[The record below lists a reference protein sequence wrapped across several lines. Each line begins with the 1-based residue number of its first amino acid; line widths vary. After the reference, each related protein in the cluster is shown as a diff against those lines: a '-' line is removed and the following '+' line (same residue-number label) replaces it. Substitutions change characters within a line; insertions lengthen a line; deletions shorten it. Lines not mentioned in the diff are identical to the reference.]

1 MYEVRNKLDDNTYAI
16 KKISLSPKHVKQNFD
31 KLLEKIIR
39 EVKFLARIS
48 HPNIIRYYNSWIEL
62 KPAINQAIEDQAL
75 TADELRMESQE
86 SKADSDNK
94 ENSIEIFWETMNE
107 EKIAEN
113 FDKLKAQK
121 KKYAKSFNLSEK
133 EEDLCSELTIFIQM
147 EPCDETLEEL
157 IIRRNT
163 NLDALKRVSSEKY
176 NEERKKCMKEAM
188 MILRQIIIGLQCI
201 HNHCYTVHRDLKP
214 SNIFLSKKLEVKL
227 GDFSLAKPLQAY
239 TMKTNETL
247 SALIPSS
254 TTKDEEHYKINEKCI
269 YSSPEQIKTKGT
281 FDKRVDIYSLG
292 VIALRLFHPTT
303 TVMETYDVIK
313 EIKNKKF
320 LADEKKELY
329 EIIRKC

>member
-1 MYEVRNKLDDNTYAI
+1 M
-16 KKISLSPKHVKQNFD
+16 
-31 KLLEKIIR
+31 
-39 EVKFLARIS
+39 KFLARIS

-188 MILRQIIIGLQCI
+188 MILRQIII
-201 HNHCYTVHRDLKP
+201 
-214 SNIFLSKKLEVKL
+214 
-227 GDFSLAKPLQAY
+227 
-239 TMKTNETL
+239 KT
-247 SALIPSS
+247 IQHFF
-254 TTKDEEHYKINEKCI
+254 K
-269 YSSPEQIKTKGT
+269 
-281 FDKRVDIYSLG
+281 
-292 VIALRLFHPTT
+292 
-303 TVMETYDVIK
+303 
-313 EIKNKKF
+313 
-320 LADEKKELY
+320 
-329 EIIRKC
+329 